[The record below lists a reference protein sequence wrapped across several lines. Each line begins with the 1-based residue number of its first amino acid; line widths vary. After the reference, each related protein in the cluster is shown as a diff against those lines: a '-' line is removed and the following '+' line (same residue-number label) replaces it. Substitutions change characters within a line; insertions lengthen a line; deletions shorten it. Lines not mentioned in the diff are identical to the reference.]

1 MKMNLFW
8 GVLLIIWGF
17 SLILK
22 AIFHINIPVMRVALA
37 LLIIWWGVRI
47 LIGGHSF
54 SGRNTI
60 IFEKSNFEKDKGDA
74 DYNVV
79 FGSGIV
85 DLRGVDISD
94 SSKTVKVDV
103 VFGNVK
109 ILTDPNI
116 PTMINLSVVFGEG
129 ITPEGSISF
138 IGDRK
143 YANSVYQKKEPALII
158 KADVVFGSLRIR
170 D

>member
-8 GVLLIIWGF
+8 GVLLIMWGL

-22 AIFHINIPVMRVALA
+22 SVFHINIPVMRVAIA
-37 LLIIWWGVRI
+37 VLIIWWGFKV
-47 LIGGHSF
+47 LIGNHSF
-54 SGRNTI
+54 SGKNTI
-60 IFEKSNFEKDKGDA
+60 LFEKSSFEEDAGDA

-79 FGSGIV
+79 FGSGVV
-85 DLRGVDISD
+85 DLRGVDISNG
-94 SSKTVKVDV
+94 SKTVKVDV
-103 VFGNVK
+103 VFGEVK

-116 PTMINLSVVFGEG
+116 PTITKLSVVFGEG
-129 ITPEGSISF
+129 TTPEGSVSF

-143 YANSVYQKKEPALII
+143 YANSIYQKKEPALII
-158 KADVVFGSLRIR
+158 KVDVVFGSLRIR